1 MFHLAHE
8 FSCTS
13 CGHIIDVG
21 EPFLA
26 NATYPARAFSR
37 DEAVDS
43 QFLQNQGEVLCQSCT
58 IKRIGADASAKLM
71 GTVFMTTPTKK
82 KTSK

>member
-8 FSCTS
+8 FACTS
-13 CGHIIDVG
+13 CGRIIDVG

-43 QFLQNQGEVLCQSCT
+43 QFLQEQGEVLCHTCT
-58 IKRIGADASAKLM
+58 IKRIGVEAAAKLS
-71 GTVFMTTPTKK
+71 GTVFTAVATKK
-82 KTSK
+82 K